1 MRFMADV
8 RAEDPGFAIWRL
20 VVHEGAGGPFTG
32 AGADRTRA
40 RSRRTPPVARPRW
53 LPSLPATLPKPASR
67 LAPAPPQRSRV
78 RGGLFEHHG
87 EGGCKEHELEIAPHQ
102 FVAAPQ
108 GRQRPEELA
117 SDHRP
122 RTTTSGS
129 SASCRAS
136 PAGSP
141 PRSAARWPRGR
152 RRRLSVRRAPRGAG
166 FLAPWATRW
175 APGCG
180 GPPRSAAP
188 LKPRRSRRRAT
199 RSRTPRRLRGRI

>member
-53 LPSLPATLPKPASR
+53 LPSPPATLPKPASR
-67 LAPAPPQRSRV
+67 LAPAPQRSRV

-87 EGGCKEHELEIAPHQ
+87 EGGGKEHELEIAPHQ

-117 SDHRP
+117 NDHRREQRP
-122 RTTTSGS
+122 AGHQPDAWYHQQARRRGRQRDGREGGDGDYRTTGAARSRFLSTLGNEMGSGLR
-129 SASCRAS
+129 RAS
-136 PAGSP
+136 EVS
-141 PRSAARWPRGR
+141 RSA
-152 RRRLSVRRAPRGAG
+152 
-166 FLAPWATRW
+166 
-175 APGCG
+175 
-180 GPPRSAAP
+180 
-188 LKPRRSRRRAT
+188 
-199 RSRTPRRLRGRI
+199 